1 MPPKYSSCFT
11 DLVEFLN
18 IEINFDSMS
27 DVSSM
32 MSQTFSLRK
41 EGANGMS
48 IAKGTGEGGKND
60 ESSILKSRNIL
71 QSKKNLLI

>member
-41 EGANGMS
+41 EGEMNET
-48 IAKGTGEGGKND
+48 KGTVEGGKND
-60 ESSILKSRNIL
+60 ESNILKSRDIL